1 MPHVIVKLHPGRTE
15 QQKSRLAE
23 QIVRDVMD
31 IANCEEKSVSVA
43 FEEVAPEDWGE
54 KVVEPDILAHPE
66 RLLKKP
72 GYPPFA

>member
-15 QQKSRLAE
+15 EQKSRLAE
-23 QIVRDVMD
+23 KIVKDVME
-31 IANCEEKSVSVA
+31 IADCPEKSVSVA
-43 FEEVAPEDWGE
+43 FEEVAPEDWAD
-54 KVVEPDILAHPE
+54 KVVRPDMLTHPE